1 MAKQKL
7 AELVCAG
14 CGTVGKMKKI
24 KYVFTDVIYDNAR
37 SSVEGHVVPAGAPTH
52 ACRACGAEA
61 GATVRSKIIMD
72 IETLRSVTNYAH
84 WIPGLR
90 GLYREFFAEHFPGWD
105 WNDFVPRLI
114 DKKILRFNEKDN
126 PEFTMLL
133 QGLFIAADVQAIEFI
148 PQKNGVRVKVIA
160 KSETLNA
167 S

>member
-1 MAKQKL
+1 MTKQKL
-7 AELVCAG
+7 SELACAD

-37 SSVEGHVVPAGAPTH
+37 SSVEGHVVPGGAPTH

-61 GATVRSKIIMD
+61 GAAVRSRIIMD
-72 IETLRSVTNYAH
+72 IEMLRRVTNYAH

-114 DKKILRFNEKDN
+114 DKKILRFNEVGN
-126 PEFTMLL
+126 PEFTMLS
-133 QGLFIAADVQAIEFI
+133 QGLFISSDVQSIEFI
-148 PQKNGVRVKVIA
+148 PQKKGVRVKAI
-160 KSETLNA
+160 KKL
-167 S
+167 

>member
-1 MAKQKL
+1 MTKQKL
-7 AELVCAG
+7 AELVCAE

-24 KYVFTDVIYDNAR
+24 KYVFTDVIYDNER

-61 GATVRSKIIMD
+61 GAAVRSKIIMD
-72 IETLRSVTNYAH
+72 IEMLRSVTNYAH

-126 PEFTMLL
+126 PEFTMLS
-133 QGLFIAADVQAIEFI
+133 QGLFISSKVQSIEFI
-148 PQKNGVRVKVIA
+148 PQKKGVRVKAI
-160 KSETLNA
+160 KKL
-167 S
+167 